1 MKRNPVIVVAGLVAA
16 MSLALAGCAST
27 PAAAP
32 ASTPGGGATQAPAG
46 KAYKVGISQYVAHPS
61 LDASREGFKKALA
74 DAGLDVTYDEKNG
87 NADQATVTSIS
98 TTFAAAKLDLVLAIA
113 TPSAQAAAQAITD
126 TPVLFTA
133 VTDPV
138 AAKLVDSM
146 AAPGA
151 NVTGTSDMNPVAEQ
165 IALVKKL
172 KPEAKTLGIIYSS
185 GEVNSEVQVKAAEE
199 AAKDLDIEIVTKT
212 VTTANDIA
220 NATEALGDVDA
231 IYVPTDNMVVAGISS
246 LIQVAE
252 TKQIPV
258 IGAES
263 GTVEGGA
270 IATLGI
276 DYETLGKQTGEMAI
290 KIIEGAD
297 PATTPVEFASEFTYV
312 VNPAAAERMGV
323 SFEDFLVGAA
333 GQIPV
338 GRTGKSEDIAH
349 AASFFASE
357 GAGFVSGQVLYVAGG
372 PTA

>member
-1 MKRNPVIVVAGLVAA
+1 MRQSSSRRALTLL
-16 MSLALAGCAST
+16 SLT
-27 PAAAP
+27 AAAALTLSACSSSSEDSGGD
-32 ASTPGGGATQAPAG
+32 ASAET
-46 KAYKVGISQYVAHPS
+46 VNIGISQLVQHPA
-61 LDASREGFKKALA
+61 LDAATEGFKQAFI
-74 DAGLDVTYDEKNG
+74 DAGYVEGETVNFDEQNANG
-87 NADQATVTSIS
+87 EQATAVTIAQN
-98 TTFAAAKLDLVLAIA
+98 FASSDLDLVLAVA
-113 TPSAQAAAQAITD
+113 TPAAQAAAQAITD
-126 TPVLFTA
+126 KPVLFTA
-133 VTDPV
+133 VTDAV
-138 AAKLVDSM
+138 SAELVESDEE
-146 AAPGA
+146 PGA
-151 NVTGTSDMNPVAEQ
+151 NVTGTSDMAPLADQ
-165 IALVKKL
+165 LALLQEIVPDAKKV
-172 KPEAKTLGIIYSS
+172 GIVYAS

-323 SFEDFLVGAA
+323 TVPEEILSQAE
-333 GQIPV
+333 II
-338 GRTGKSEDIAH
+338 E
-349 AASFFASE
+349 
-357 GAGFVSGQVLYVAGG
+357 
-372 PTA
+372 

>member
-1 MKRNPVIVVAGLVAA
+1 MRQSSSRRALTLL
-16 MSLALAGCAST
+16 SLT
-27 PAAAP
+27 AAAALTLSACSSSSEDSGGD
-32 ASTPGGGATQAPAG
+32 ASAET
-46 KAYKVGISQYVAHPS
+46 VNIGISQLVQHPA
-61 LDASREGFKKALA
+61 LDAATEGFKQAFI
-74 DAGLDVTYDEKNG
+74 DAGYVEGETVNFDEQNANG
-87 NADQATVTSIS
+87 EQATAVTIAQNFASID
-98 TTFAAAKLDLVLAIA
+98 LDLVLAVA
-113 TPSAQAAAQAITD
+113 TPAAQAAAQAITD
-126 TPVLFTA
+126 KPVLFTA
-133 VTDPV
+133 VTDAV
-138 AAKLVDSM
+138 SAELVESDEE
-146 AAPGA
+146 PGA
-151 NVTGTSDMNPVAEQ
+151 NVTGTSDMAPLADQ
-165 IALVKKL
+165 LALLQEIVPDAKKV
-172 KPEAKTLGIIYSS
+172 GIVYAS

-323 SFEDFLVGAA
+323 TVPEEILSQAE
-333 GQIPV
+333 II
-338 GRTGKSEDIAH
+338 E
-349 AASFFASE
+349 
-357 GAGFVSGQVLYVAGG
+357 
-372 PTA
+372 